1 MSASPQ
7 QKVLDDLLIEAVRAK
22 DVTQAKLYVQKGAD
36 VNVTLTVQ
44 ERIST
49 PAGGSSTSS
58 GVSPLIHLAAHP
70 GYYSSSMLSFL
81 IAQGAD
87 VDAKNF
93 NGNTPLMLAVKS
105 GALYNVKYFLD
116 NGADPL
122 ATNKSGEMVLQ
133 EAQRLPSTYQDRQ
146 DMINA
151 LLAKMDDSAPSTSA
165 TQNNIQANKQ
175 SITGQ
180 AEKPGKIEIMKPVTI
195 GRKTKP
201 GNTGGFQL

>member
-1 MSASPQ
+1 MSAFPQ
-7 QKVLDDLLIEAVRAK
+7 QTVLDDLLIEAVRAK
-22 DVTQAKLYVQKGAD
+22 DVTQAKLYVQKGAN
-36 VNVTLTVQ
+36 VNVALTVQ

-49 PAGGSSTSS
+49 PAGGSTTSS

-70 GYYSSSMLSFL
+70 NYYSSSMLNFL
-81 IAQGAD
+81 LSQGVD
-87 VDAKNF
+87 IDAKNF

-105 GALYNVKYFLD
+105 GTLYKIKYFLD

-133 EAQRLPSTYQDRQ
+133 EAQRLPTSFQDRQ
-146 DMINA
+146 DIINA
-151 LLAKMDDSAPSTSA
+151 LLAKMDDNTPSTSQ

-180 AEKPGKIEIMKPVTI
+180 AAKPGKIEIMKPITI
-195 GRKTKP
+195 GRKTNP

>member
-7 QKVLDDLLIEAVRAK
+7 QKVLDDLLAEAVRAK
-22 DVTQAKLYVQKGAD
+22 DVTQAKLYVQKGAN
-36 VNVTLTVQ
+36 VNVAFTVQ
-44 ERIST
+44 ERISS

-70 GYYSSSMLSFL
+70 NYYSSSMLSFL
-81 IAQGAD
+81 LSKGAD

-105 GALYNVKYFLD
+105 GTLYKVKYFLD

-133 EAQRLPSTYQDRQ
+133 EAQRLPASFEERKDL
-146 DMINA
+146 INA

-165 TQNNIQANKQ
+165 TQNNLQANKQ